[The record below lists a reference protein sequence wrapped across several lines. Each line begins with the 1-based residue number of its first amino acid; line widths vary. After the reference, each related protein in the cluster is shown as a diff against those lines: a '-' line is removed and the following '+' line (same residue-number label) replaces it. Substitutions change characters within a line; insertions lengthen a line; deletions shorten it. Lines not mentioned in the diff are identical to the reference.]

1 VHPDPHTLTQK
12 YSGCSPGHFE
22 EDSLQNTGI
31 CPLKP
36 NKDAPKTLAKPV
48 DNSKHKNL
56 TTHDWLNGFAYKD
69 DHPNESQENINSAAN
84 IQQNELLYVKQIT
97 LDKAWG
103 MEPK

>member
-1 VHPDPHTLTQK
+1 
-12 YSGCSPGHFE
+12 
-22 EDSLQNTGI
+22 
-31 CPLKP
+31 
-36 NKDAPKTLAKPV
+36 LAKPV
-48 DNSKHKNL
+48 DNSKRKNL
-56 TTHDWLNGFAYKD
+56 TTHDWLNVFAYKD